1 MYARVIF
8 GDSGKSG
15 NASTNTAFVQKILH
29 ITAQKRKPNVKHHS
43 QADDL
48 RARFKVPEW
57 GVFCHTARLRNR
69 PPRLKLVLSDST
81 DVGHLNF
88 ARTS

>member
-29 ITAQKRKPNVKHHS
+29 ITAQKRKPNVQHHS

-48 RARFKVPEW
+48 GLVLKYLNGECFATHARDKPIRLLEPSLILTVPEVHW
-57 GVFCHTARLRNR
+57 AER
-69 PPRLKLVLSDST
+69 S
-81 DVGHLNF
+81 
-88 ARTS
+88 

>member
-1 MYARVIF
+1 MYARDIF

-29 ITAQKRKPNVKHHS
+29 ITAQKREPNVQHHR

-48 RARFKVPEW
+48 GACFEVPEW
-57 GVFCHTARLRNR
+57 GVFCHSARMQSRLA
-69 PPRLKLVLSDST
+69 RLKLVLSDST
-81 DVGHLNF
+81 ADN
-88 ARTS
+88 A